1 MSTTQYIYLRT
12 LYILQT
18 YEFVNRE
25 IKYKNAAEVRNH
37 PIKYVVLCLRCRLWL
52 CFTIIYYSFV
62 FKSPQKSSLH
72 IVAYTTIIQCRTE
85 RFCEFGEQ
93 PSFECWCDVTD
104 PQFHSVPIYGYRL
117 ERSWD
122 LIIFVIVLSFR
133 KTEEASDLLQN
144 DCSTAIVYHI
154 VKKQGTTQMADFED
168 SVGQWHEDNH
178 CLHQYWAAC
187 FHRYTCFKNSEYSNS
202 NQSYC
207 LISCKVE
214 LGCLRRT
221 GFANSELCPFSD
233 VKTLQSSILLTVCG
247 QCLWCS
253 NLHHRTKL

>member
-12 LYILQT
+12 LYILKT

-93 PSFECWCDVTD
+93 PSFEC
-104 PQFHSVPIYGYRL
+104 
-117 ERSWD
+117 
-122 LIIFVIVLSFR
+122 
-133 KTEEASDLLQN
+133 
-144 DCSTAIVYHI
+144 
-154 VKKQGTTQMADFED
+154 
-168 SVGQWHEDNH
+168 
-178 CLHQYWAAC
+178 
-187 FHRYTCFKNSEYSNS
+187 
-202 NQSYC
+202 
-207 LISCKVE
+207 
-214 LGCLRRT
+214 
-221 GFANSELCPFSD
+221 
-233 VKTLQSSILLTVCG
+233 
-247 QCLWCS
+247 
-253 NLHHRTKL
+253 